1 MDGYEFVPGICEN
14 KSKHRGFTLIELIV
28 TIAIA
33 GILLAIAVPAFR
45 GMILSNRL
53 LTLNN
58 ETVRT
63 MNLTR
68 QEAIKRGVR
77 VTMCPSTDG
86 ATCTGGNWEQGWIV
100 FDDPNA
106 NATVDGAETV
116 LQVHNGFGGLVTLR
130 TDANFSNSMSY
141 LPSGISRGGG
151 NLANGTF
158 RLCDQRGTA
167 NAFSIVIN
175 SVGRVRADRGAT
187 SCP

>member
-1 MDGYEFVPGICEN
+1 
-14 KSKHRGFTLIELIV
+14 
-28 TIAIA
+28 
-33 GILLAIAVPAFR
+33 
-45 GMILSNRL
+45 
-53 LTLNN
+53 
-58 ETVRT
+58 

-100 FDDPNA
+100 FDDSNA
-106 NATVDGAETV
+106 NTTVDGNETV
-116 LQVHNGFGGLVTLR
+116 LQVHNGFGGLVTFR

-151 NLANGTF
+151 NLPNGTF
-158 RLCDQRGTA
+158 RMCDQRGTA

-175 SVGRVRADRGAT
+175 SVGRVRADRGADQ
-187 SCP
+187 CP